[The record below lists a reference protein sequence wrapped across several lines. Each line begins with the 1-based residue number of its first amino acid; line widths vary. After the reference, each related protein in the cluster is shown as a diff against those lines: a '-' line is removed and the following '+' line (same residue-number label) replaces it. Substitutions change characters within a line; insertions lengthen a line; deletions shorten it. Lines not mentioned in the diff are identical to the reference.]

1 MRETLFDHCVRT
13 NDSKLV
19 KQWDADRN
27 APLTPQSVSYGSKK
41 KFGGTVNADISGRLL
56 LQREPVEDPV
66 AHTVPEQKRCLGRPI
81 CLLVIRIWRLNGI
94 R

>member
-41 KFGGTVNADISGRLL
+41 KVWWHCERGHI
-56 LQREPVEDPV
+56 
-66 AHTVPEQKRCLGRPI
+66 
-81 CLLVIRIWRLNGI
+81 
-94 R
+94 